1 MKVDLYGALKI
12 HRDAPMDVIK
22 RAYRKAAAEHH
33 PDKGGDRDK
42 FALVIL
48 ARDTLTDEA
57 RRGRYD
63 KTGET
68 EDFGPDQTESNAMQ
82 IAMQAIGM
90 VMGEI
95 EARRRQPEQ
104 FDVLGD
110 AVRGLRKKI
119 AEMKAAEKT
128 ATESAAKIRKLAKR
142 FKSKRGKVNRIG
154 PMMEAQARG
163 QDEAAVV
170 AVRAVPAYER
180 AIELLNEHAFDMEPV
195 SPYGDAI
202 PSAGYLNQFT

>member
-1 MKVDLYGALKI
+1 VKVDLYAALRI

-57 RRGRYD
+57 RRARYD

-68 EDFGPDQTESNAMQ
+68 EDFGPDQTESDAMQ
-82 IAMQAIGM
+82 IAMQAIGL
-90 VMGEI
+90 VIGEI
-95 EARRRQPEQ
+95 SQRGRQPEQ

-110 AVRGLRKKI
+110 AIKGLKRKI
-119 AEMKAAEKT
+119 SEMKAAEKT
-128 ATESAAKIRKLAKR
+128 AKESAAKIRKMAKR

-170 AVRAVPAYER
+170 AVRQAPSFER
-180 AIELLNEHAFDMEPV
+180 AIEILGDHSFDIAPLDPYAQQA
-195 SPYGDAI
+195 SPYFAQL
-202 PSAGYLNQFT
+202 S

>member
-1 MKVDLYGALKI
+1 MKIDLYSLLKV

-48 ARDTLTDEA
+48 ARDTLTDTE
-57 RRGRYD
+57 RRARYD

-68 EDFGPDQTESNAMQ
+68 EDFGPDQTESDAMQ
-82 IAMQAIGM
+82 IAMQAIAM

-95 EARRRQPEQ
+95 EARRRPIEQ

-110 AVRGLRKKI
+110 AIKGLKRKI
-119 AEMKAAEKT
+119 GEMKAAEKN
-128 ATESAAKIRKLAKR
+128 AKESAAKIRKLAKR

-163 QDEAAVV
+163 QDEAAIV
-170 AVRAVPAYER
+170 AVRQVPSCER
-180 AIELLNEHAFDMEPV
+180 AIEILGDHSFAMEPV
-195 SPYGDAI
+195 SPYGASPMGNI
-202 PSAGYLNQFT
+202 LQQFT